1 MLKPLPGKALAHVR
15 FESWS
20 CHMMQDETVALLRA
34 WIKLKSGVAATPAEI
49 QEFCKEQIARYK
61 VPRYIKF
68 SEQLPLTS
76 LSVHELHLCVNGSS
90 GRRRR
95 T

>member
-1 MLKPLPGKALAHVR
+1 
-15 FESWS
+15 
-20 CHMMQDETVALLRA
+20 MMQDETVALLRA

-68 SEQLPLTS
+68 VDAFPMIRSRIGEVHAPTVTS
-76 LSVHELHLCVNGSS
+76 TEAA
-90 GRRRR
+90 R
-95 T
+95 